1 MRIDPLDVIAN
12 ALASLPVRLAIAWL
26 SGIAGAFT
34 PLILAKGVYAFQSF
48 GWQWVLFPVYLL
60 YMAVDAGWWTI
71 FAIPLLALLGWRM
84 IAFMR
89 NENTGSDLFAIFSI
103 SYLIGIRGAGTHWFL
118 GLILAAYC
126 IYQTVHFDRREQRE
140 DST

>member
-26 SGIAGAFT
+26 CGITGAFT
-34 PLILAKGVYAFQSF
+34 PLFLSKGFYAFQYL

-118 GLILAAYC
+118 GLMLAAYC
-126 IYQTVHFDRREQRE
+126 IYQTVRLDRRERRE